1 MRYARG
7 QGMVEYG
14 LIIGLVALVVVAVF
28 LLLGDNLRAMFSNAA
43 GEQQADNGRAA
54 LSALL
59 YGAPGTGT
67 ITLSCNSSWTMMNN
81 YTVSATVTGADGA
94 PAAGVPVTLQ
104 LSLVGH
110 CYLGGESQGGPSG
123 SATAATGAD
132 GTVAWGGCQ
141 ERGATGSGTVTV
153 SAVIDGQTV
162 SASQAV
168 TVSW

>member
-1 MRYARG
+1 
-7 QGMVEYG
+7 MVEYG

-28 LLLGDNLRAMFSNAA
+28 LLLGDSLRDMFANA
-43 GEQQADNGRAA
+43 GGGQDADDGRAA

-59 YGAPGTGT
+59 YGAPGGGAV
-67 ITLSCNSSWTMMNN
+67 TLSCNSAWTMMHN
-81 YTVSATVTGADGA
+81 YTISATVTGADGA

-132 GTVAWGGCQ
+132 GTVSWGGCQ
-141 ERGATGSGTVTV
+141 ERGATGSGTATVTATV
-153 SAVIDGQTV
+153 DGVPV
-162 SASQAV
+162 SASQAI